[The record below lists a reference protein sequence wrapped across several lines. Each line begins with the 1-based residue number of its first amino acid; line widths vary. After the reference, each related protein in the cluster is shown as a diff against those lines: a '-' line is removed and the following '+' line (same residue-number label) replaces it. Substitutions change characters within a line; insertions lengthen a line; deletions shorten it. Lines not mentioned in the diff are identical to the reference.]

1 MEFTTWTKSILAA
14 ALALALSACGASS
27 TGGPS
32 GADGATP
39 AVLKVPVGSSPVN
52 GPADAWVT
60 IVAFSDFECP
70 YCATVQPTLATVLPE
85 FGGDV
90 RLVFKHFP
98 LSMHRHART
107 AAVAATCAHAQGRF
121 WEFHDLAFGEQA
133 ALFGASDFEAALA
146 SVATRSGLDVTALQ
160 ACRAAPAAD
169 AGVIEDMTL
178 GVRVGISGT
187 PSFVVN
193 GSLLVGARPASVF
206 RAAIEAAR
214 TRARA
219 SGVPAAQYY
228 EKVIL
233 GL

>member
-1 MEFTTWTKSILAA
+1 MDLSTCTKPIL
-14 ALALALSACGASS
+14 ALALALALPACGSSS
-27 TGGPS
+27 TAGTS
-32 GADGATP
+32 GTDGTGSTI
-39 AVLKVPVGSSPVN
+39 LKVPVGSSPVD

-60 IVAFSDFECP
+60 IVTFSDLECP
-70 YCATVQPTLATVLPE
+70 YCGTVQPTLATVLPE

-98 LSMHRHART
+98 LSIHRNARK

-121 WEFHDLAFGEQA
+121 WEFHDLVFAEQA
-133 ALFGASDFEAALA
+133 ALFGGSDFEAALS
-146 SVATRSGLDVTALQ
+146 SVATRSGLDVTGFQ
-160 ACRAAPAAD
+160 SCRAAPAAD

-193 GSLLVGARPASVF
+193 GSLLVGAQPASVF

-228 EKVIL
+228 EKVVL

>member
-98 LSMHRHART
+98 LSIHRHART
-107 AAVAATCAHAQGRF
+107 AAVAAACAHAQGRF
-121 WEFHDLAFGEQA
+121 WEFHDLLFGEQA
-133 ALFGASDFEAALA
+133 ALFGAADFEGALA
-146 SVATRSGLDVTALQ
+146 SVAARSGLDSTLWES
-160 ACRAAPAAD
+160 CRAAPGAD
-169 AGVIEDMTL
+169 AVVIEDMTL
-178 GVRVGISGT
+178 GVRVGVPGT
-187 PSFVVN
+187 PTFFVN
-193 GSLLVGARPASVF
+193 GVRLVGNQPASAF
-206 RAAIEAAR
+206 RSAIEAAR
-214 TRARA
+214 TRARS
-219 SGVPAAQYY
+219 SGVPAAEYY
-228 EKVIL
+228 DKVIL
-233 GL
+233 GR